1 MQEFYIEYNH
11 AGHFFSIINLVNPMI
26 YCVEDDESIRELIIY
41 TLKSAGYKCAGFSS
55 GTDFWLAMDREKPD
69 LILLDIMLP
78 GKDDGMDILK
88 KLRSQS
94 QNNSIPVIMTT
105 AKGSEYDKVTGLD
118 SGADDYLVKPFGM
131 MELLSRI
138 KALLRRTGNQS
149 NAEIRMA
156 GISINDASHQVRV
169 DGQEIILTR
178 KEYALLLAFVSNP
191 GKVFSR
197 EQLLYSIWKDD
208 FIIETRTVDV
218 HVASLRSKIDP
229 YGQLIKTVRGVGY
242 KMENS
247 DDQENL

>member
-1 MQEFYIEYNH
+1 
-11 AGHFFSIINLVNPMI
+11 MI

-55 GTDFWLAMDREKPD
+55 GTDFWFAMDREKPD

-78 GKDDGMDILK
+78 GEDDGMDILK

-94 QNNSIPVIMTT
+94 QDSNIPVIMTT

-118 SGADDYLVKPFGM
+118 AGADDYLVKPFGM
-131 MELLSRI
+131 MELLSRV
-138 KALLRRTGNQS
+138 KALLRRTGNQ
-149 NAEIRMA
+149 NNTEINMT
-156 GISINDASHQVRV
+156 GISINDASHQVKV

-229 YGQLIKTVRGVGY
+229 YSQLIKTVRDVGY

>member
-1 MQEFYIEYNH
+1 
-11 AGHFFSIINLVNPMI
+11 MI

-55 GTDFWLAMDREKPD
+55 GTDFWFAMDREKPD

-78 GKDDGMDILK
+78 GEDDGMDILK

-94 QNNSIPVIMTT
+94 QDSNIPVIMTT

-118 SGADDYLVKPFGM
+118 AGADDYLVKPFGM

-138 KALLRRTGNQS
+138 KALLRRTGNQ
-149 NAEIRMA
+149 NNTEINMA
-156 GISINDASHQVRV
+156 GISINDASHQVKV

-229 YGQLIKTVRGVGY
+229 YSQLIKTVRGVGY

>member
-1 MQEFYIEYNH
+1 
-11 AGHFFSIINLVNPMI
+11 MI

-41 TLKSAGYKCAGFSS
+41 TLKSAGYKCAGFSN

-78 GKDDGMDILK
+78 GEDDGMDILK
-88 KLRSQS
+88 KLRCQSQS
-94 QNNSIPVIMTT
+94 SNIPVIMTT

-118 SGADDYLVKPFGM
+118 AGADDYLVKPFGM
-131 MELLSRI
+131 MELLSRV
-138 KALLRRTGNQS
+138 KALLRRTGNQ
-149 NAEIRMA
+149 NNTEINMA
-156 GISINDASHQVRV
+156 GISINDASHQVKV

-229 YGQLIKTVRGVGY
+229 YSQLIKTVRGVGY

>member
-1 MQEFYIEYNH
+1 
-11 AGHFFSIINLVNPMI
+11 MI

-41 TLKSAGYKCAGFSS
+41 TLKSAGYKCAGFSN

-78 GKDDGMDILK
+78 GEDDGMDILK

-94 QNNSIPVIMTT
+94 QDSNIPVIMTT

-118 SGADDYLVKPFGM
+118 AGADDYLVKPFGM
-131 MELLSRI
+131 MELLSRV
-138 KALLRRTGNQS
+138 KALLRRTGNQ
-149 NAEIRMA
+149 NNTEINMT
-156 GISINDASHQVRV
+156 GISINDASHQVKV

-229 YGQLIKTVRGVGY
+229 YSQLIKTVRGVGY

-247 DDQENL
+247 DD

>member
-1 MQEFYIEYNH
+1 
-11 AGHFFSIINLVNPMI
+11 MI

-78 GKDDGMDILK
+78 GEDDGMDILK

-94 QNNSIPVIMTT
+94 QDSNIPVIMTT

-118 SGADDYLVKPFGM
+118 AGADDYLVKPFGM

-138 KALLRRTGNQS
+138 KALLRRTGNQ
-149 NAEIRMA
+149 NNTEINMA
-156 GISINDASHQVRV
+156 GISINDASHQVKV

-229 YGQLIKTVRGVGY
+229 YSQLIKTVRGVGY